1 MMQTDVIRDVFRH
14 HDPEMQEPLTP
25 LTFAPGDAQHH
36 LPVPFAGEHGVDG
49 VDGAVCHV
57 ERGVLVDRGL
67 AVLHTV
73 MLSVCSLNW
82 RLQVPRIW

>member
-1 MMQTDVIRDVFRH
+1 MMQTDVIWDVFRH
-14 HDPEMQEPLTP
+14 HDPEMQEPLTS
-25 LTFAPGDAQHH
+25 LTFGPRDAQHH
-36 LPVPFAGEHGVDG
+36 LPVPFAGGHG